1 MSLNQLPASLQVLV
15 QNGTLD
21 RVIQEA
27 LKPKL
32 GFRSIAERVPFSA
45 GIGETIIK
53 TRDGLRPIKTD
64 PIANAGADDLNSGL
78 TASNGN
84 VEQYNLTMNRYGDLA
99 KTELTMDSVAIS
111 STFLKNARNMAIQSA
126 SSVDALARNAL
137 FSAYGAA
144 NTEVKTTLGS
154 TGDTITVLNI
164 AGFEAGQAVKV
175 GDSVYTV
182 LNVAP
187 TTPEATSGE
196 GTIKFATNVS
206 VANGTA
212 GRPVVGETAG
222 LILRPGNKASASA
235 LVATDFLSASAILAA
250 KAKMEANA
258 VPGPYVMFV
267 HPEAM
272 PGLYADPLFQ
282 AFHNGSNGSDEWKDG
297 EIERALGVRFVKTNM
312 ALKNGSVYRSILVG
326 ADTLV
331 EGVYTN
337 NAYANQDQYRGAHYI
352 TFENGV
358 AQIVRAPLDV
368 LGGWIS
374 QAWVYIGGFAAPVDK
389 LANSANI
396 PTANGRALK
405 RAIILEHS

>member
-1 MSLNQLPASLQVLV
+1 MALNQLPASLQVLV

-64 PIANAGADDLNSGL
+64 PIPNAGPDDLNSGM

-84 VEQYNLTMNRYGDLA
+84 VEQYRLTINRYGDLA

-111 STFLKNARNMAIQSA
+111 STFLKNARNMALQSEA
-126 SSVDALARNAL
+126 SVDALARNAL
-137 FSAYGAA
+137 FGAYGAA

-154 TGDTITVLNI
+154 AGDTITVLNV

-175 GDSVYTV
+175 GDSVYTILTV
-182 LNVAP
+182 TP
-187 TTPEATSGE
+187 TTGTE
-196 GTIKFATNVS
+196 GTIKFATSVS

-282 AFHNGSNGSDEWKDG
+282 AFHNGSNTSDEWKDG

-312 ALKNGSVYRSILVG
+312 AIKNGSVYRSILVG

-337 NAYANQDQYRGAHYI
+337 NAYANQDQFRGAHYI

-374 QAWVYIGGFAAPVDK
+374 QAWTYIGGFAAPVDA
-389 LANSANI
+389 LATSANI